1 MNPQDPESNALET
14 SVRNEPQP
22 VAAAAAAVPAVV
34 ANAGPLVRVL
44 FADDEEQFRV
54 GLARRLER
62 AGFSCVQA
70 VNGSEALQRL
80 GESEF
85 DVMLADIDM
94 PGNQRLELLASI
106 PPASAVPT
114 VLLTGRPAVETAAR
128 SVEYRVAAYL
138 LKPPEFE
145 ELCRVLRTAAQEG
158 RDLRRLRDSRTRL
171 QHWEQEL
178 AHLQRLLAQPSA
190 EARST
195 AMRSYLRVTLRNLVV
210 SLVELENLLISDAAD
225 ATGSRAVER
234 QELLGALR
242 KTVSVLEKTKG
253 QFKSKELGDLRKEIE
268 ALLP

>member
-1 MNPQDPESNALET
+1 MNPQESESTPKENPDPN
-14 SVRNEPQP
+14 
-22 VAAAAAAVPAVV
+22 VAHAPSGIPE
-34 ANAGPLVRVL
+34 AGPLVRVL

-62 AGFSCVQA
+62 AGFTCVQA
-70 VNGSEALQRL
+70 VNGADALKRL

-94 PGNQRLELLASI
+94 PGNQHLELLANM
-106 PPASAVPT
+106 PAAAAVPT
-114 VLLTGRPAVETAAR
+114 ILLTGRPAVETAAR

-158 RDLRRLRDSRTRL
+158 RDFRRLRDSRTRL

-178 AHLQRLLAQPSA
+178 AHLQRLLTQPSA
-190 EARST
+190 EGRTT

-210 SLVELENLLISDAAD
+210 SLVELENLLISDSAD
-225 ATGSRAVER
+225 AAGSRAVER

-268 ALLP
+268 AILP